1 MKPQPTIGLLSKKN
15 ILITLL
21 LLAVLGFAAIW
32 LYDGVQQT
40 EVSIGA
46 DQRIDL
52 TPEQIKSIKD
62 IGQWEFLSV
71 SDEQLVDTTRRGIFS
86 DDHLVR
92 IYYGTM
98 RLGIDMQQVQ
108 SGWIRLQDDSLL
120 VMLPA
125 IRLLDRDFIDEART
139 RSFHESGRWTAQ
151 DREALFNRA
160 YQRMLRR
167 GMTPQNIENA
177 RQNGEA
183 LFRQM
188 MRAMGFEHVNIQ
200 WEK

>member
-1 MKPQPTIGLLSKKN
+1 MKPQPKIGLLSKKN
-15 ILITLL
+15 ILVTLL
-21 LLAVLGFAAIW
+21 LLTVVAFAAIW
-32 LYDGVQQT
+32 LYQGVRQT
-40 EVSIGA
+40 EVSLGA

-52 TPEQIKSIKD
+52 TPQQIQSIKD

-98 RLGIDMQQVQ
+98 RLGIDMRQLET
-108 SGWIRLQDDSLL
+108 GWIQREGDSLTII
-120 VMLPA
+120 LPP
-125 IRLLDRDFIDEART
+125 IGLLDRDFIDEART

-151 DREALFNRA
+151 DREALLKRA
-160 YQRMLRR
+160 YQRMLQH
-167 GMTPQNIENA
+167 GMTDQNIESA

-188 MRAMGFEHVNIQ
+188 MRSMGFEHVHIQ
-200 WEK
+200 WTK

>member
-108 SGWIRLQDDSLL
+108 SGWIHQQDDSLL

>member
-32 LYDGVQQT
+32 LYNGVQQT

-108 SGWIRLQDDSLL
+108 SGWIRQQDDSLL

>member
-1 MKPQPTIGLLSKKN
+1 MKPQPKIGLLSKKN
-15 ILITLL
+15 ILVTLL
-21 LLAVLGFAAIW
+21 LLTVVAFAAIW
-32 LYDGVQQT
+32 LYQGVRQT
-40 EVSIGA
+40 EVSLGA

-52 TPEQIKSIKD
+52 TPQQIQSIKD

-98 RLGIDMQQVQ
+98 RLGIDMRQLET
-108 SGWIRLQDDSLL
+108 GWIQREGDSLTII
-120 VMLPA
+120 LPS
-125 IRLLDRDFIDEART
+125 IGLLDRDFIDEART

-151 DREALFNRA
+151 DREALLKRA
-160 YQRMLRR
+160 YQRMLQH
-167 GMTPQNIENA
+167 GMTDQNIEGA

-188 MRAMGFEHVNIQ
+188 MRSMGFEHVHIQ
-200 WEK
+200 WTK

>member
-1 MKPQPTIGLLSKKN
+1 MKSLPKIGLLSKKN
-15 ILITLL
+15 ILVTLL
-21 LLAVLGFAAIW
+21 LLTVVAFAAIW
-32 LYDGVQQT
+32 LYQGVRQT
-40 EVSIGA
+40 EVSLGA

-52 TPEQIKSIKD
+52 TPQQIQSIKD

-98 RLGIDMQQVQ
+98 RLGIDMRQLET
-108 SGWIRLQDDSLL
+108 GWIQREGDSLTII
-120 VMLPA
+120 LPP
-125 IRLLDRDFIDEART
+125 IGLLDRDFIDEART

-151 DREALFNRA
+151 DRETLLKRA
-160 YQRMLRR
+160 YQRMLQH
-167 GMTPQNIENA
+167 GMTNQNIESA

-188 MRAMGFEHVNIQ
+188 MRSMGFEHVHIQ
-200 WEK
+200 WTK

>member
-1 MKPQPTIGLLSKKN
+1 MKPQPKIGLLSKKN
-15 ILITLL
+15 ILVTLL
-21 LLAVLGFAAIW
+21 LLTVVTFAAIW
-32 LYDGVQQT
+32 LYQGVRQT
-40 EVSIGA
+40 EVSLGA

-52 TPEQIKSIKD
+52 TPQQIQSIKD

-98 RLGIDMQQVQ
+98 RLGIDMRQLET
-108 SGWIRLQDDSLL
+108 GWIQREGDSLTII
-120 VMLPA
+120 LPP
-125 IRLLDRDFIDEART
+125 IGLLDRDFIDEART

-151 DREALFNRA
+151 DREALLKRA
-160 YQRMLRR
+160 YQRMLQH
-167 GMTPQNIENA
+167 GMTDQNIESA

-188 MRAMGFEHVNIQ
+188 MRSMGFEHVHIQ
-200 WEK
+200 WTK

>member
-1 MKPQPTIGLLSKKN
+1 MKPQPKIGLLSKKN
-15 ILITLL
+15 ILVTLL
-21 LLAVLGFAAIW
+21 LLTVVAFAAIW
-32 LYDGVQQT
+32 LYQGVRQT
-40 EVSIGA
+40 EVSLGA

-52 TPEQIKSIKD
+52 TPQQIQSIKD

-92 IYYGTM
+92 IFYGTM
-98 RLGIDMQQVQ
+98 RLGIDMRQLET
-108 SGWIRLQDDSLL
+108 GWIQREGDSLTII
-120 VMLPA
+120 LPP
-125 IRLLDRDFIDEART
+125 IGLLDRDFIDEART

-151 DREALFNRA
+151 DREALLKRA
-160 YQRMLRR
+160 YQRMLQH
-167 GMTPQNIENA
+167 GMTDQNIESA

-188 MRAMGFEHVNIQ
+188 MRSMGFEHVQIQ
-200 WEK
+200 WTK

>member
-1 MKPQPTIGLLSKKN
+1 MKPQPKIGLLSKKN
-15 ILITLL
+15 ILVTLL
-21 LLAVLGFAAIW
+21 LLTVVAFAAIW
-32 LYDGVQQT
+32 LYQGVRQT
-40 EVSIGA
+40 EVSLGA

-52 TPEQIKSIKD
+52 TPQQIQSIKD

-98 RLGIDMQQVQ
+98 RLGIDMRQLKT
-108 SGWIRLQDDSLL
+108 GWIQREGDSLTII
-120 VMLPA
+120 LPS
-125 IRLLDRDFIDEART
+125 IGLLDRDFIDEART

-151 DREALFNRA
+151 DREALLKRA
-160 YQRMLRR
+160 YQRMLQH
-167 GMTPQNIENA
+167 GMTDQNIESA

-188 MRAMGFEHVNIQ
+188 MRSMGFEHVHIQ
-200 WEK
+200 WTK

>member
-1 MKPQPTIGLLSKKN
+1 MKPLPKIGLLSKKN
-15 ILITLL
+15 ILVTLL
-21 LLAVLGFAAIW
+21 LLTVVAFAAIW
-32 LYDGVQQT
+32 LYQGVRQT
-40 EVSIGA
+40 EVSLGA

-52 TPEQIKSIKD
+52 TPQQIQSIKD

-98 RLGIDMQQVQ
+98 RLGIDMRQLET
-108 SGWIRLQDDSLL
+108 GWIQREGDSLTII
-120 VMLPA
+120 LPP
-125 IRLLDRDFIDEART
+125 IGLLDRDFIDEART

-151 DREALFNRA
+151 DREALLKRA
-160 YQRMLRR
+160 YQRMLQH
-167 GMTPQNIENA
+167 GMTDQNIESA

-188 MRAMGFEHVNIQ
+188 MRSMGFEHVHIQ
-200 WEK
+200 WTK

>member
-1 MKPQPTIGLLSKKN
+1 MKPQSKIGLLSKKN
-15 ILITLL
+15 ILVTLL
-21 LLAVLGFAAIW
+21 LLTVVAFAAIW
-32 LYDGVQQT
+32 LYQGVRQT
-40 EVSIGA
+40 EVSLGA

-52 TPEQIKSIKD
+52 TPQQIQSIKD

-98 RLGIDMQQVQ
+98 RLGIDMRQLET
-108 SGWIRLQDDSLL
+108 GWIQREGDSLTII
-120 VMLPA
+120 LPP
-125 IRLLDRDFIDEART
+125 IGLLDRDFIDEART

-151 DREALFNRA
+151 DREALLKRA
-160 YQRMLRR
+160 YQRMLQH
-167 GMTPQNIENA
+167 GMTDQNIESA

-188 MRAMGFEHVNIQ
+188 MRSMGFEHVHIQ
-200 WEK
+200 WTK

>member
-1 MKPQPTIGLLSKKN
+1 MKPQPKIGLLSKKN
-15 ILITLL
+15 ILVTLL
-21 LLAVLGFAAIW
+21 LLTVVAFAAIW
-32 LYDGVQQT
+32 LYQGVRQT
-40 EVSIGA
+40 EVSLGA

-52 TPEQIKSIKD
+52 TPQQIQSIKD

-98 RLGIDMQQVQ
+98 RLGIDMRQLET
-108 SGWIRLQDDSLL
+108 GWIQREGDSLTII
-120 VMLPA
+120 LPS
-125 IRLLDRDFIDEART
+125 IGLLDRDFIDEART

-151 DREALFNRA
+151 DREALLKRA
-160 YQRMLRR
+160 YQRMLQH
-167 GMTPQNIENA
+167 GMTDQNIESA

-188 MRAMGFEHVNIQ
+188 MRSMGFAHVHIQ
-200 WEK
+200 WTK

>member
-1 MKPQPTIGLLSKKN
+1 MKSQPKIGLLSKKN
-15 ILITLL
+15 ILVTLL
-21 LLAVLGFAAIW
+21 LLTVVAFAAIW
-32 LYDGVQQT
+32 LYQGVRQT
-40 EVSIGA
+40 EVSLGA

-52 TPEQIKSIKD
+52 TPQQIQSIKD

-98 RLGIDMQQVQ
+98 RLGIDMRQLET
-108 SGWIRLQDDSLL
+108 GWIQREGDSLTII
-120 VMLPA
+120 LPP
-125 IRLLDRDFIDEART
+125 IGLLDRDFIDEART

-151 DREALFNRA
+151 DREALLKRA
-160 YQRMLRR
+160 YQRMLQH
-167 GMTPQNIENA
+167 GMTDQNIESA

-188 MRAMGFEHVNIQ
+188 MRSMGFEHVHIQ
-200 WEK
+200 WTK

>member
-1 MKPQPTIGLLSKKN
+1 MKPQPKIGLLSKKN
-15 ILITLL
+15 ILVTLL
-21 LLAVLGFAAIW
+21 LLTVVAFAAIW
-32 LYDGVQQT
+32 LYQGVRQT
-40 EVSIGA
+40 EVSLGA

-52 TPEQIKSIKD
+52 TPQQIQSIKD

-98 RLGIDMQQVQ
+98 RLGIDMRQLETR
-108 SGWIRLQDDSLL
+108 WIQREGDSLTII
-120 VMLPA
+120 LPP
-125 IRLLDRDFIDEART
+125 IGLLDRDFIDEART

-151 DREALFNRA
+151 DREALLKRA
-160 YQRMLRR
+160 YQRMLQH
-167 GMTPQNIENA
+167 GMTNQNIESA

-188 MRAMGFEHVNIQ
+188 MRSMGFEHVHIQ
-200 WEK
+200 WTK

>member
-1 MKPQPTIGLLSKKN
+1 MKPQPKIGLLSKKN
-15 ILITLL
+15 ILVTLL
-21 LLAVLGFAAIW
+21 LLTVVAFAAIW
-32 LYDGVQQT
+32 FYQGVRQT
-40 EVSIGA
+40 EVSLGA

-52 TPEQIKSIKD
+52 TPQQIQSIKD

-98 RLGIDMQQVQ
+98 RLGIDMRQLET
-108 SGWIRLQDDSLL
+108 GWIQREGDSLTII
-120 VMLPA
+120 LPP
-125 IRLLDRDFIDEART
+125 IGLLDRDFIDEART

-151 DREALFNRA
+151 DREALLKRA
-160 YQRMLRR
+160 YQRMLQH
-167 GMTPQNIENA
+167 GMTNQNIESA

-188 MRAMGFEHVNIQ
+188 MRSMGFEHVHIQ
-200 WEK
+200 WTK

>member
-1 MKPQPTIGLLSKKN
+1 MKPQPKIGLLSKKN
-15 ILITLL
+15 ILVTLL
-21 LLAVLGFAAIW
+21 LLTVVAFAAIW
-32 LYDGVQQT
+32 LYQGVRQT
-40 EVSIGA
+40 EVSLGA

-52 TPEQIKSIKD
+52 TPQQIQSIKD

-98 RLGIDMQQVQ
+98 RLGIDMRQLET
-108 SGWIRLQDDSLL
+108 GWIQREGDSLTII
-120 VMLPA
+120 LPS
-125 IRLLDRDFIDEART
+125 IGLLDRDFIDEART

-151 DREALFNRA
+151 DRETLLKRA
-160 YQRMLRR
+160 YQRMLQH
-167 GMTPQNIENA
+167 GMTDQNIESA

-188 MRAMGFEHVNIQ
+188 MRSMGFEHVHIQ
-200 WEK
+200 WTK

>member
-1 MKPQPTIGLLSKKN
+1 MSKKN
-15 ILITLL
+15 ILVTLL
-21 LLAVLGFAAIW
+21 LLTVVAFAAIW
-32 LYDGVQQT
+32 LYQGVRQT
-40 EVSIGA
+40 EVSLGA

-52 TPEQIKSIKD
+52 TPQQIQSIKD

-98 RLGIDMQQVQ
+98 RLGIDMRQLET
-108 SGWIRLQDDSLL
+108 GWIQREGDSLTII
-120 VMLPA
+120 LPP
-125 IRLLDRDFIDEART
+125 IGLLDRDFIDEART

-151 DREALFNRA
+151 DRETLLKRA
-160 YQRMLRR
+160 YQRMLQH
-167 GMTPQNIENA
+167 GMTNQNIESA

-188 MRAMGFEHVNIQ
+188 MRSMGFEHVHIQ
-200 WEK
+200 WTK

>member
-1 MKPQPTIGLLSKKN
+1 MKPQPKIGLLSKKN
-15 ILITLL
+15 ILVTLVL
-21 LLAVLGFAAIW
+21 LTVVAFAAIW
-32 LYDGVQQT
+32 LYQGVRQT
-40 EVSIGA
+40 EVSLGA

-52 TPEQIKSIKD
+52 TPQQIQSIKD

-98 RLGIDMQQVQ
+98 RLGIDMRQLET
-108 SGWIRLQDDSLL
+108 GWIQREGDSLTII
-120 VMLPA
+120 LPP
-125 IRLLDRDFIDEART
+125 IGLLDRDFIDEART

-151 DREALFNRA
+151 DREALLKRA
-160 YQRMLRR
+160 YQRMLQH
-167 GMTPQNIENA
+167 GMTDQNIESA

-188 MRAMGFEHVNIQ
+188 MRSMGFEHVHIQ
-200 WEK
+200 WTK

>member
-1 MKPQPTIGLLSKKN
+1 MKPQPKIGLLSKKN
-15 ILITLL
+15 ILVTLL
-21 LLAVLGFAAIW
+21 LLTVVAFAAIW
-32 LYDGVQQT
+32 LYQGVRQT
-40 EVSIGA
+40 EVSLGA

-52 TPEQIKSIKD
+52 TPQQIQSIKD

-98 RLGIDMQQVQ
+98 RLGIDMRQLET
-108 SGWIRLQDDSLL
+108 GWIQREGDSLTII
-120 VMLPA
+120 LPS
-125 IRLLDRDFIDEART
+125 IGLLDRDFIDEART
-139 RSFHESGRWTAQ
+139 RSFHERGRWTAQ
-151 DREALFNRA
+151 DREALLKRA
-160 YQRMLRR
+160 YQRMLQH
-167 GMTPQNIENA
+167 GMTDQNIESA

-188 MRAMGFEHVNIQ
+188 MRSMGFEHVHIQ
-200 WEK
+200 WTK

>member
-1 MKPQPTIGLLSKKN
+1 MKSQPKIGLLSKKN
-15 ILITLL
+15 ILVTLL
-21 LLAVLGFAAIW
+21 LLTIVAFAAIW
-32 LYDGVQQT
+32 LYQGVRQT
-40 EVSIGA
+40 EVSLGA

-52 TPEQIKSIKD
+52 TPQQIQSIKD

-98 RLGIDMQQVQ
+98 RLGIDMRQLET
-108 SGWIRLQDDSLL
+108 GWIQREGDSLTII
-120 VMLPA
+120 LPP
-125 IRLLDRDFIDEART
+125 IGLLDRDFIDEART

-151 DREALFNRA
+151 DREALLKRA
-160 YQRMLRR
+160 YQRMLQH
-167 GMTPQNIENA
+167 GMTDQNIESA

-188 MRAMGFEHVNIQ
+188 MRSMGFEHVHIQ
-200 WEK
+200 WTK

>member
-1 MKPQPTIGLLSKKN
+1 MKPQPKIGLLSKKN
-15 ILITLL
+15 ILVTLL
-21 LLAVLGFAAIW
+21 LLTVVAFAAIW
-32 LYDGVQQT
+32 LYQGVRQT
-40 EVSIGA
+40 EVSLGA

-52 TPEQIKSIKD
+52 TPQQIQSIKD

-98 RLGIDMQQVQ
+98 RLGIDIRQLET
-108 SGWIRLQDDSLL
+108 GWIQREGDSLTII
-120 VMLPA
+120 LPP
-125 IRLLDRDFIDEART
+125 IGLLDRDFIDEART

-151 DREALFNRA
+151 DREALLKRA
-160 YQRMLRR
+160 YQRMLQH
-167 GMTPQNIENA
+167 GMTNQNIESA

-188 MRAMGFEHVNIQ
+188 MRSMGFEHVHIQ
-200 WEK
+200 WTK

>member
-1 MKPQPTIGLLSKKN
+1 MKSQPKIGLLSKKN
-15 ILITLL
+15 ILVTLL
-21 LLAVLGFAAIW
+21 LLTVVAFAAIW
-32 LYDGVQQT
+32 LYQGVRQT
-40 EVSIGA
+40 EVSLGA
-46 DQRIDL
+46 DQQIDL
-52 TPEQIKSIKD
+52 TPQQIQSIKD

-98 RLGIDMQQVQ
+98 RLGIDMRQLET
-108 SGWIRLQDDSLL
+108 GWIQREGDSLTII
-120 VMLPA
+120 LPP
-125 IRLLDRDFIDEART
+125 IGLLDRDFIDEART

-151 DREALFNRA
+151 DREALLKRA
-160 YQRMLRR
+160 YQRMLQH
-167 GMTPQNIENA
+167 GMTDQNIESA

-188 MRAMGFEHVNIQ
+188 MRSMGFEHVHIQ
-200 WEK
+200 WTK

>member
-1 MKPQPTIGLLSKKN
+1 MKSQPKIGLLSKKN
-15 ILITLL
+15 ILVTLVL
-21 LLAVLGFAAIW
+21 LTVVAFAAIW
-32 LYDGVQQT
+32 LYQGVRQT
-40 EVSIGA
+40 EVSLGA

-52 TPEQIKSIKD
+52 TPQQIQSIKD

-92 IYYGTM
+92 IYYVTM
-98 RLGIDMQQVQ
+98 RLGIDMRQLET
-108 SGWIRLQDDSLL
+108 GWIQREGDSLTII
-120 VMLPA
+120 LPP
-125 IRLLDRDFIDEART
+125 IGLLDRDFIDEART

-151 DREALFNRA
+151 DREALLKRA
-160 YQRMLRR
+160 YQRMLQH
-167 GMTPQNIENA
+167 GMTDQNIESA

-188 MRAMGFEHVNIQ
+188 MRSMGFEHVHIQ
-200 WEK
+200 WTK

>member
-1 MKPQPTIGLLSKKN
+1 MKPQPKIGLLSKKN
-15 ILITLL
+15 ILVTLL
-21 LLAVLGFAAIW
+21 LLTVVAFAAIW
-32 LYDGVQQT
+32 LYQGVRQT
-40 EVSIGA
+40 EVSLGA

-52 TPEQIKSIKD
+52 TPQQIQSIKD

-98 RLGIDMQQVQ
+98 RLGIDMRQLET
-108 SGWIRLQDDSLL
+108 GWIQREGDSLTII
-120 VMLPA
+120 LPS
-125 IRLLDRDFIDEART
+125 IGLLDRDFIDEART

-151 DREALFNRA
+151 DREALLKRA
-160 YQRMLRR
+160 YQRMLQH
-167 GMTPQNIENA
+167 GMTDQNIESA

-188 MRAMGFEHVNIQ
+188 MRSMGFEHVHIQ
-200 WEK
+200 WTK

>member
-1 MKPQPTIGLLSKKN
+1 MKPQPKIGLLSKKN
-15 ILITLL
+15 IFVTLL
-21 LLAVLGFAAIW
+21 LLTVVAFAAIW
-32 LYDGVQQT
+32 LYQGVRQT
-40 EVSIGA
+40 EISLGA

-52 TPEQIKSIKD
+52 TPQQIQSIKD

-98 RLGIDMQQVQ
+98 RLGIDMRQLET
-108 SGWIRLQDDSLL
+108 GWIQREGDSLTII
-120 VMLPA
+120 LPP
-125 IRLLDRDFIDEART
+125 IGLLDRDFIDEART

-151 DREALFNRA
+151 DREALLKRA
-160 YQRMLRR
+160 YQRMLQH
-167 GMTPQNIENA
+167 GMTDQNIESA

-188 MRAMGFEHVNIQ
+188 MRSMGFEHVHIQ
-200 WEK
+200 WTK

>member
-108 SGWIRLQDDSLL
+108 SGWIRQQDDSLL